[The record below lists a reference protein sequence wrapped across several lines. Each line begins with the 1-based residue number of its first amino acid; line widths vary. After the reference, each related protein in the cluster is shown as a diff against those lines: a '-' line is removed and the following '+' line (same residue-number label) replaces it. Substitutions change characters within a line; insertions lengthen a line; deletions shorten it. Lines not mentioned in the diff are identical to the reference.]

1 MSGAEP
7 SLWELLREDF
17 VAHGRDITR
26 PGFQAVAVYRFGV
39 WRMKVGPKPLR
50 APLSVAYRALYR
62 TVRNLY
68 GIELPYSAKVGRR
81 VIFEHQH
88 GIVVHGQTVIG
99 DDCIIRQ
106 GVTLG
111 IRSMERLAEAP
122 VLGRGV
128 NVGAGAKIIGP
139 VRIGDGAAIG
149 ANSVVLQ
156 DVPAGA
162 LAIGVPA
169 HLVQRTPSEIKA
181 LAPDAYRLSER
192 ASKDL

>member
-1 MSGAEP
+1 MSRAEP
-7 SLWELLREDF
+7 SFWELVREDF
-17 VAHGRDITR
+17 EAHGRDITR

-39 WRMKVGPKPLR
+39 WRMTIGPKPLR

-81 VIFEHQH
+81 VVFEHQH

-99 DDCIIRQ
+99 DDCIIRH

-128 NVGAGAKIIGP
+128 NVGAGAKVIGP
-139 VRIGDGAAIG
+139 VHVGDGAAIG
-149 ANSVVLQ
+149 ANAVVLK

-169 HLVQRTPSEIKA
+169 HVVQRGSAEAKA
-181 LAPDAYRLSER
+181 ADAYALTEQASE
-192 ASKDL
+192 DL